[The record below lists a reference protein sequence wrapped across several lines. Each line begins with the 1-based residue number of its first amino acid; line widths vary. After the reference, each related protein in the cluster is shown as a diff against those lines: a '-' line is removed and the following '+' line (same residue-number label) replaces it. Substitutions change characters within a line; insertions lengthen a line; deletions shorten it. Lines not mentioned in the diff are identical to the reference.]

1 MRLWRAPTPWDDG
14 GHRTMD
20 WKLFTTAFVTVF
32 VAELGDKTQLA
43 ALGLAAG
50 SRGRL
55 TVFAGAALALVC
67 TTALAVAA
75 ADAITRVVNPLALRR
90 GAAVL
95 FIVLGVWSLWQTRA
109 GAA

>member
-1 MRLWRAPTPWDDG
+1 
-14 GHRTMD
+14 MD
-20 WKLFTTAFVTVF
+20 WKLFATAFTTVF

-55 TVFAGAALALVC
+55 VVFIGASLALVC
-67 TTALAVAA
+67 TTGLAVLA
-75 ADAITRVVNPLALRR
+75 ADAITRVVHPLVLRR
-90 GAAVL
+90 AAAVL
-95 FIVLGVWSLWQTRA
+95 FIALGLWSLWQTRA

>member
-1 MRLWRAPTPWDDG
+1 
-14 GHRTMD
+14 MD
-20 WKLFTTAFVTVF
+20 WKLFATAFVTVF

-50 SRGRL
+50 SRGGRL
-55 TVFAGAALALVC
+55 TVFAAASLALVC
-67 TTALAVAA
+67 TTALAVVA

-95 FIVLGVWSLWQTRA
+95 FIVLGVWSLWQARP